1 MALARPDNA
10 RFPEEQGH
18 SGAFPDALTED
29 ALPEHAVTDALPDEL
44 ADSSVA
50 GLTDEFPDQLT
61 EDFDRAVD
69 AYLRDLLAA
78 EAKPWT
84 DGLAVRLTDRAGDRV
99 GELLADLRDSLT
111 GGKRLRPAFCHW
123 GFVGV
128 DGTPPGD
135 TAVRAAAALELLH
148 TFALVHDDVM
158 DGSSSRRGAPALHA
172 TLLARHTDRGWRGD
186 ARRFGE
192 GLAVLVGDLA
202 FTLAHRI
209 AAGLPDSA
217 ARTWHQMCTELVVG
231 QHLDMLGSATGER
244 DADYATSVATLKSGR
259 YTVVRPLQLGAC
271 LAGGSGSLVA
281 TYAEYGGP
289 LGVAF
294 QLRDDL
300 LGAFGDSAATGK
312 PVGEDLREGR
322 PTLLLAVAAERAG
335 PADRRLLDRVGDPD
349 LDEGE
354 VAALTGVLRRTG
366 ADVEVEQQVKLA
378 VDRALLALER
388 APVHP
393 RAVPALRALAEEAAW
408 RQR

>member
-1 MALARPDNA
+1 MKVGAEPGRAGIEVRPG
-10 RFPEEQGH
+10 R
-18 SGAFPDALTED
+18 
-29 ALPEHAVTDALPDEL
+29 
-44 ADSSVA
+44 
-50 GLTDEFPDQLT
+50 LTD
-61 EDFDRAVD
+61 DFDRAVD

-78 EAKPWT
+78 EATPWT
-84 DGLAVRLTDRAGDRV
+84 DGLAVRLTDRAGDRL
-99 GELLADLRDSLT
+99 GELLADLCASLT

-172 TLLARHTDRGWRGD
+172 TLLARHSCHGWRGD
-186 ARRFGE
+186 PRRFGA

-271 LAGGSGSLVA
+271 LAGGSRSLMA
-281 TYAEYGGP
+281 AYAEYGGP

-335 PADRRLLDRVGDPD
+335 PTDRRLLDRVGDPD
-349 LDEGE
+349 LDDDE
-354 VAALTGVLRRTG
+354 VAALTAVLRRTG

-388 APVHP
+388 GPVHP

>member
-1 MALARPDNA
+1 MALARPDHT
-10 RFPEEQGH
+10 RIPYEQGQF
-18 SGAFPDALTED
+18 GAVDDLPDAHTAD
-29 ALPEHAVTDALPDEL
+29 AHTDAYPDDL

-50 GLTDEFPDQLT
+50 ELAEEFPDRLT
-61 EDFDRAVD
+61 EEFDRAVD
-69 AYLRDLLAA
+69 TYLRDLLAA
-78 EAKPWT
+78 EAEPWT
-84 DGLAVRLTDRAGDRV
+84 EGLATRLTDRAGDRV
-99 GELLADLRDSLT
+99 SELLADLRGRLA
-111 GGKRLRPAFCHW
+111 GGKRLRPAFCGW

-128 DGTPPGD
+128 DGTPPDD

-158 DGSSSRRGAPALHA
+158 DGSSSRRGIPALH
-172 TLLARHTDRGWRGD
+172 TSLQARHTGLGWRGD
-186 ARRFGE
+186 PRRFGE

-217 ARTWHQMCTELVVG
+217 ARTWHQMCTELVIG

-259 YTVVRPLQLGAC
+259 YTVVRPLQLGAG
-271 LAGGSGSLVA
+271 LAGGSRSLA
-281 TYAEYGGP
+281 AAYAEYGNP

-335 PADRRLLDRVGDPD
+335 PAERRLLDRVGDPGLGD
-349 LDEGE
+349 DE
-354 VAALTGVLRRTG
+354 VAELTAVLRRTD